1 MVNKNMRFAQFF
13 YERFVE
19 NNHGILYVDPTPD
32 EFWKHVIPNITG
44 EKSQFGDRLGIVV
57 TANHIYYFDRTEMEH
72 PTVFYNFIKGKV
84 SDDLDNILN
93 ATVTKKGFAYIIHP
107 AYYSMKAMNLM
118 GYNDAKPKKGE
129 NQVQAFLKN
138 GGMKN
143 IENLV
148 NNHPHFEMLKNK
160 KPLGYSIRIDY
171 SEGLR

>member
-1 MVNKNMRFAQFF
+1 MRFAQFF
-13 YERFVE
+13 YEQFIE

-32 EFWKHVIPNITG
+32 EFYNHVIPNITG
-44 EKSQFGDRLGIVV
+44 EKSQFGDRLGAVI

-72 PTVFYNFIKGKV
+72 PTVFYNFVKGKV
-84 SDDLDNILN
+84 SDDLDNVLN
-93 ATVTKKGFAYIIHP
+93 ATVTKKGFSYTIYP

-143 IENLV
+143 IEALV
-148 NNHPHFEMLKNK
+148 NQNPQLNALRDK
-160 KPLGYSIRIDY
+160 KPLGYSIKIDY